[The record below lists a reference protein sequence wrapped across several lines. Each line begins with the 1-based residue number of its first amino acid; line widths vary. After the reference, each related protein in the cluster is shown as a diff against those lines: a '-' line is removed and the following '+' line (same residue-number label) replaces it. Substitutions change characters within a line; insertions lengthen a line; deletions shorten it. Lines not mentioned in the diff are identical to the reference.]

1 MSQQKAYMIVFA
13 FLFLVSCTATTRF
26 PVSATVPAA
35 EITAVKKKDK
45 NKNNIVEI
53 TARYLAEAN
62 RLQPPKNNYCV
73 WIVTED
79 GITKNIGQLSVSN
92 IKKTVLKAV
101 TPFEFKEIFI
111 TAEERGDV
119 TYPSGVEISRT
130 KFKK

>member
-1 MSQQKAYMIVFA
+1 MDQQKYIGFIIVLL
-13 FLFLVSCTATTRF
+13 LFVACTTTTRF
-26 PVSATVPAA
+26 PVSDIVPAA
-35 EITAVKKKDK
+35 EISAVKKKDK
-45 NKNNIVEI
+45 NHNYVVEI
-53 TARYLAEAN
+53 RARYLAEAS

-73 WIVTED
+73 WIVTTD

-101 TPFEFKEIFI
+101 TPFEFNEVFI
-111 TAEERGDV
+111 TAEDRGDV

>member
-1 MSQQKAYMIVFA
+1 MKQRNNFVMIAV
-13 FLFLVSCTATTRF
+13 LVLLSSCSATTRF
-26 PVSATVPAA
+26 PLSATVPAA
-35 EITAVKKKDK
+35 EISAVKKKDK
-45 NKNNIVEI
+45 NHNYVVEV
-53 TARYLAEAN
+53 TAKYLAEAS

-79 GITKNIGQLSVSN
+79 GVTRNIGQLSVNN

-101 TPFEFKEIFI
+101 TPFAFQEIFI
-111 TAEERGDV
+111 TAEDRGDV

>member
-1 MSQQKAYMIVFA
+1 MNQQRNIGFIIVFL
-13 FLFLVSCTATTRF
+13 LFVSCTATTRF
-26 PVSATVPAA
+26 PLSATVPAA
-35 EITAVKKKDK
+35 EISAVKKKDK
-45 NKNNIVEI
+45 NHNYVVEI
-53 TARYLAEAN
+53 TAKYLAEAN

-92 IKKTVLKAV
+92 IKKTVLKTV
-101 TPFEFKEIFI
+101 TPFAFREIFI
-111 TAEERGDV
+111 TAEDRGDV